1 MGRKEGEVFPT
12 SLKRCSGECSSY
24 CQRKEYINNKSLCIN
39 VFRIRKIV
47 RILKKN
53 LLKLDLNIA
62 EINL

>member
-1 MGRKEGEVFPT
+1 MGRKDGEVFPT
-12 SLKRCSGECSSY
+12 SLKRCAGECSSY
-24 CQRKEYINNKSLCIN
+24 YQRKAYTNNKSLCIN